1 MDSLLDRDRQQL
13 ELIPS
18 ESIPSSRLQT
28 AEGNHAF
35 SGARLFRRDP
45 ETYRLI
51 VSLRA
56 EGVHKAEIARQLGV
70 SRSTIRA
77 VERREQ
83 NSESVDQ
90 MKKRLSRQCI
100 VVGAMVLDEMY
111 ERLHEEPGKIPA
123 NVLPAWLGVPIEKGE
138 LLAGRPTARTEVA
151 DPTPAAD
158 AYHALLRALRTG
170 LSGGYPETKR
180 AEGDPGRAPY
190 ERQDES
196 ESDRESMVINVTEG
210 EE

>member
-1 MDSLLDRDRQQL
+1 MDSILDRDRQQL

-18 ESIPSSRLQT
+18 EQIPSSRLQT

-35 SGARLFRRDP
+35 SGARLFRQDP

-77 VERREQ
+77 VERREI

-90 MKKRLSRQCI
+90 IKKRLSRRCLD
-100 VVGAMVLDEMY
+100 VGSMVLDEMY
-111 ERLHEEPGKIPA
+111 ERLSETPDKIPA
-123 NVLPAWLGVPIEKGE
+123 NVLPAWLGVPVEKGE
-138 LLAGRPTARTEVA
+138 LLAGRPTARTETDV
-151 DPTPAAD
+151 TPAAD
-158 AYHALLRALRTG
+158 AYHALLSALRTG
-170 LSGGYPETKR
+170 LSGGYSGPKR
-180 AEGDPGRAPY
+180 AAGDPGRAPY
-190 ERQDES
+190 DRQD
-196 ESDRESMVINVTEG
+196 ESDRESMVINVKEG